1 MHLQQDTD
9 NHVKPAE
16 SHYTSH
22 FYFVSIISTLQSAI
36 IWKNQVLSKK
46 EITYVL

>member
-22 FYFVSIISTLQSAI
+22 FYFVSIISTLQL
-36 IWKNQVLSKK
+36 WKKPSPF
-46 EITYVL
+46 